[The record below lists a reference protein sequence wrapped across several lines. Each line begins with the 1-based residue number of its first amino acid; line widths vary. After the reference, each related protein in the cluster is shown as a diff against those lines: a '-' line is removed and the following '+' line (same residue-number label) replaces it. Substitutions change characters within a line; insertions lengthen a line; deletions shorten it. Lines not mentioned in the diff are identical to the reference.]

1 MATTKYRV
9 ITVNAEGKEKALE
22 GTKSKRAT
30 AVELARETR
39 AQERVGVRV
48 ETEAG
53 KVVFEMAAP
62 KKIKMSPRY
71 TRVQELPE
79 GAIIP
84 EGHRVAYNRARKNLA
99 ITHDANATDELPYA
113 VVRFTDGEV
122 LERTATTREAGAFCK
137 TVPVPAKAEPEPADA

>member
-1 MATTKYRV
+1 MATTKYVV
-9 ITVNAEGKEKALE
+9 ITVNAEGEETALE

-39 AQERVGVRV
+39 AAERVGVRV

-53 KVVFEMAAP
+53 KVVFEQAAP

-71 TRVQELPE
+71 TRVQDLPE
-79 GAIIP
+79 GAVIP

-99 ITHDANATDELPYA
+99 ITHDPSAEETPYA
-113 VVRFTDGEV
+113 VVNFVTGEV
-122 LERTATTREAGAFCK
+122 LARTETTREAGAFCK
-137 TVPVPAKAEPEPADA
+137 TVPVPAKETPEPADA